1 MIFMRVLLVSCLI
14 SPIKLFADV
23 TSSCESTLP
32 SGYTRS
38 QLSDICYTQHDNE
51 FLQWQGHWDNN
62 ANKYFTKLSSWEL
75 SLTAINS
82 QPDWRLP
89 TIKELNLLT
98 TKALVDSSN
107 LAPDAFTVNWMLQKW
122 FLRDNIGT
130 SLMLATDAYLL
141 SSTYQ
146 ADSGSG
152 TSKVMA
158 VNVATGLIEALN
170 FSDFDSKS
178 VYIVKVKQSEPSW
191 LTITT
196 KFDERLNF
204 CLNHQG
210 SLSSQ
215 VTVETCDGSNQQK
228 WIFESNTGFIRS
240 YSGGCLQVNTFDNY
254 EPATYETCSN
264 YSAEVSPANSDRWQS
279 LVNGSGFNFRSQSDA
294 DHFFYVGSGVGS
306 TSLGDI
312 LIWDYSSISHDDQ
325 NTWFY

>member
-107 LAPDAFTVNWMLQKW
+107 LAPDAFTENWMLQKW

-158 VNVATGLIEALN
+158 VNVATGLVEALSY
-170 FSDFDSKS
+170 SDFDSKS

-191 LTITT
+191 LAITT
-196 KFDERLNF
+196 KYEDVSNY
-204 CLNHQG
+204 CLNHQATI
-210 SLSSQ
+210 SSNMA
-215 VTVETCDGSNQQK
+215 VASCDSSNQQK
-228 WIFESNTGFIRS
+228 WLFETNTGFIRS
-240 YSGGCLQVNTFDNY
+240 FSGGCLQVKSFKNRDR
-254 EPATYETCSN
+254 ATYETCSN
-264 YSAEVSPANSDRWQS
+264 YSAEVSPTNSDRWLAIS
-279 LVNGSGFNFRSQSDA
+279 AGAGFTFRSQANSDYY
-294 DHFFYVGSGVGS
+294 FYVGSGFGS
-306 TSLGDI
+306 TSLGDV
-312 LIWDYSSISHDDQ
+312 LIWDYSTYSVDTQ